1 MSASPHRLQSAAGL
15 SVELLDNGALRRMDH
30 GDTILNLFLGNELEG
45 GVANL
50 YLRRSN
56 ADATQC
62 LELLGPR
69 SPTKFQRIG
78 EAWVGTGEGSGI
90 RYTVTLKLA
99 ESAPA
104 WFWHVSLENSSSSEL
119 NVDLIYAQDVALAPY
134 GTVRLNE
141 YYVSQY
147 VDHTPL

>member
-15 SVELLDNGALRRMDH
+15 SVELLENGALRRMDH

-50 YLRRSN
+50 YLRRSE

-69 SPTKFQRIG
+69 SPTKFQRVG
-78 EAWVGTGEGSGI
+78 EAWVGAGAWSGI

-99 ESAPA
+99 GSVPA
-104 WFWHVSLENSSSSEL
+104 WFWHVTT
-119 NVDLIYAQDVALAPY
+119 VPTVA
-134 GTVRLNE
+134 
-141 YYVSQY
+141 
-147 VDHTPL
+147 